1 MKKKSILVVC
11 VHNSARSQMAEEYF
25 KKFAGDFFTAESAG
39 LSPGN
44 LNPYVIRVLKE
55 EGIDISNKET
65 QNAFELYEQGK
76 SYTYVITVCSQ
87 EAHEQC
93 PVYPNTLHRYHWPF
107 DDPSSFKGSDLEII
121 EKTRVV
127 RNQIKAK
134 VKEFVDKYRKS
145 IPIGN

>member
-11 VHNSARSQMAEEYF
+11 VHNSARSQMAEQYF
-25 KKFAGDFFTAESAG
+25 KLYGGDLFTAESAG
-39 LSPGN
+39 LEPDN
-44 LNPYVIRVLKE
+44 LNPYVVRVLQE
-55 EGIDISNKET
+55 DGIDISNKVT

-93 PVYPNTLHRYHWPF
+93 PIYPNTLHRYHWPF
-107 DDPSSFKGSDLEII
+107 DDPSLFTGSDLEII

-127 RNQIKAK
+127 KEQIKTRI
-134 VKEFVDKYRKS
+134 KEFIVEYRKS
-145 IPIGN
+145 IPNEN